1 MFYLQNSVAL
11 EGQKLLEDIFDQD
24 VSQGSV
30 SMRMFQPYMKAGSR
44 ALVIHDQSG
53 GLALLAATMGCRVFA
68 SIANENRTT
77 ELLKNYG
84 YTEEIEFHSET
95 IENVLQAQKFELILI
110 KNGVLADSSME
121 FFPKL
126 DLILEAL
133 TENGCVLVMQDF
145 RGAFS
150 STNEARTNSAASIS
164 LNRFLLLLNV
174 PNSLLVDAKFHGFIS
189 KKKGWKRMKRLR
201 SILDANFFNNIL
213 PKHFLRSASVVIQ
226 NKKDLT

>member
-1 MFYLQNSVAL
+1 
-11 EGQKLLEDIFDQD
+11 
-24 VSQGSV
+24 
-30 SMRMFQPYMKAGSR
+30 MRMFQPYMKAGSR
-44 ALVIHDQSG
+44 ALVILDQSG
-53 GLALLAATMGCRVFA
+53 GLALLAATMGCRVLA

-84 YTEEIEFHSET
+84 YTDEIEFHSET
-95 IENVLQAQKFELILI
+95 IENVLRSQKFDLILI
-110 KNGVLADSSME
+110 KNGVLADSSID

-126 DLILEAL
+126 TLILEAL
-133 TENGCVLVMQDF
+133 TKNGSVLVMQDF
-145 RGAFS
+145 RHAFS
-150 STNEARTNSAASIS
+150 SANEARTNSAVPIS

-174 PNSLLVDAKFHGFIS
+174 PNSLIVDAKFHGFIS
-189 KKKGWKRMKRLR
+189 KTKGWKRIKRLR